1 MATADIAFQ
10 PTGEHAPPVIPDFEI
25 VPRKGLIFPAVVLVA
40 LLVVIAADKI
50 WPLEFMHIVFGS
62 AWTIIDLF
70 LGFVLGPILG
80 RLSVPARI
88 EMTVRLMPKMV
99 VIMPTVVAATLAA
112 GWQLGV
118 HLGTVQSYY
127 PTHGWVVASYI

>member
-1 MATADIAFQ
+1 MATADVAVQ
-10 PTGEHAPPVIPDFEI
+10 PDLGHAPPAIPDFDM
-25 VPRKGLIFPAVVLVA
+25 VARKGLSFPAVVLVA

-50 WPLEFMHIVFGS
+50 WALEFMHVVFGS
-62 AWTIIDLF
+62 AWTIVDLF

-80 RLSVPARI
+80 RLSIPARI
-88 EMTVRLMPKMV
+88 EMTTRLMPKMLI
-99 VIMPTVVAATLAA
+99 IMPTLVAATLAA

-127 PTHGWVVASYI
+127 PTHGW